1 MVAAK
6 NVQYTKKVL
15 KTTGIAPERIQMFNC
30 SAAEG
35 QRFQEEVTRISKII
49 EDLGANSIKESIR
62 KEKEDSKQKNNNN
75 PKE

>member
-1 MVAAK
+1 MVAAR
-6 NVQYTKKVL
+6 NVKYTKQVL
-15 KTTGIAPERIQMFNC
+15 KTAGIAPERIQMFHC

-49 EDLGANSIKESIR
+49 EDLGVNPIKESIR
-62 KEKEDSKQKNNNN
+62 KEKEDSKQKNKNN